1 MENRKEKRV
10 VLLTGKSPIAMQ
22 PLDHSGQHLT
32 RLISV
37 VVDNPEILEGL
48 GRWKKETAKGTGSNN
63 SLLRLEKL
71 PGRAIKEPG
80 PLLPNVVGKVNI
92 SNGLGF
98 SGQ

>member
-1 MENRKEKRV
+1 MENRNKRELD
-10 VLLTGKSPIAMQ
+10 LLTGKSLITLEM
-22 PLDHSGQHLT
+22 LVYSGQHFT

-37 VVDNPEILEGL
+37 IKAKPEISEGL
-48 GRWKKETAKGTGSNN
+48 ETWKNETAKGTGLDN

-71 PGRAIKEPG
+71 PGRAIKKPG
-80 PLLPNVVGKVNI
+80 PLLFNIVERINI